1 MLFSTKHYL
10 NFQALFDQNNNLGN
24 LYAMDTEKET
34 EKNLIMV
41 QCFPLYTYLLA
52 LNMTH
57 IDYLSI
63 DVEGAEIE
71 VLKNLPFQRLSIQ
84 VSLVFF
90 SYLFF

>member
-1 MLFSTKHYL
+1 MGKLAWLDS
-10 NFQALFDQNNNLGN
+10 
-24 LYAMDTEKET
+24 EKKD
-34 EKNLIMV
+34 EKNIIKV

-63 DVEGAEIE
+63 DVEGAELE

-84 VSLVFF
+84 VSRLNNCNVQEI
-90 SYLFF
+90 SLILCY